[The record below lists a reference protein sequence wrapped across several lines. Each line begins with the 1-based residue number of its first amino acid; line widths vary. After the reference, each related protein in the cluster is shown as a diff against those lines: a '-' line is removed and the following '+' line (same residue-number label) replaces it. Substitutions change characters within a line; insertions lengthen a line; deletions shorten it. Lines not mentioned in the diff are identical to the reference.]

1 VAHFYYPSKLGN
13 LRKTTTSINDGAGAK
28 DQTPCR
34 LNSVLFAR
42 DQDGA
47 GHWVN
52 CASILGNGRG
62 MKPSQAKQT
71 VWELNYQHR
80 TLKKIPSHLFYLYE
94 YTEKYTERL
103 QISE

>member
-1 VAHFYYPSKLGN
+1 VAHFYYPSKLRN
-13 LRKTTTSINDGAGAK
+13 LWKTTRNITDAAGAK
-28 DQTPCR
+28 AQKPCR
-34 LNSVLFAR
+34 LNSLLFAR

-62 MKPSQAKQT
+62 MKPSQVKQT
-71 VWELNYQHR
+71 MWELNYQHR

-94 YTEKYTERL
+94 HREKYTERL